1 MTTALYFGSFN
12 PIHIGHL
19 ALAQYVLNF
28 GNVDKVLLVV
38 SPQNPFKEQNG
49 LAPAHDRLRMAQLA
63 TECDK
68 GIEVSDIEFF
78 LPQPS
83 YTINTIDALERQRS
97 GEKLAIIMG
106 GDNLTGL
113 PRWREADRLIKGRRF
128 IVYPRRGCEC
138 STDTVRSMGGSVDV
152 LNAPQMD
159 LSSTMIRQWIAE
171 GKDVRHFVPNEAL
184 ELAQRLYR

>member
-49 LAPAHDRLRMAQLA
+49 LAPAQDRLRMAQLA

-68 GIEVSDIEFF
+68 GIEVSDIEFS

-97 GEKLAIIMG
+97 GEKLAVIMG

-128 IVYPRRGCEC
+128 IVYPRRDCEC

-159 LSSTMIRQWIAE
+159 LSSTMIRQWIAK